1 MEPAEASSDRPLTP
15 GEALEKL
22 FMDNA
27 ANGRNAANGELVLAY
42 LATNSSPYWE
52 AAIWSRHT
60 CSAPG

>member
-1 MEPAEASSDRPLTP
+1 
-15 GEALEKL
+15 
-22 FMDNA
+22 MDNA